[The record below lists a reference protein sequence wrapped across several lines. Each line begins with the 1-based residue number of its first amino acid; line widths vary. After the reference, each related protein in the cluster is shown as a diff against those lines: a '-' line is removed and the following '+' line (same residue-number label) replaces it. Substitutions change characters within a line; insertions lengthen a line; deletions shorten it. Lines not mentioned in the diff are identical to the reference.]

1 MAGDTVITVIGN
13 ITGDPELR
21 FTPSG
26 AAVANFTVAS
36 TPRTFDRQSNEWKDG
51 ETLFMRCSVWRDAA
65 ENVAESLPAG
75 TRVIVSGRLKSRS
88 YETKE
93 GEKRTVVEMEV
104 DEVGPSLRY
113 ATAKV
118 TQHPARQRRRW
129 RRLRWPAGRRRP
141 AVAAASRRWPSAAA
155 TRGPPARRP
164 PAARAPQG
172 GGQQGGWGNA
182 PSLRRAPVLVQRRRL
197 ARSAPHGAVL
207 RRDRPHRSGQLRQT
221 PSRGAHSGLSQKEST
236 TMAKPVVRK
245 PKKKA
250 NPLKAAKVENI
261 DYKDTALL
269 RKFISDRGKI
279 RARRVTGVSVQEQRL
294 IATAVKNAR
303 EMALLPYSSSAR

>member
-36 TPRTFDRQSNEWKDG
+36 TPRQFDRQSNEWKDG

-65 ENVAESLPAG
+65 ENVAESLQRG

-93 GEKRTVVEMEV
+93 GEKRTVIEMDV

-118 TQHPARQRRRW
+118 NRTQRGTSGGGGFSGGGQGGGQAEDPWAT
-129 RRLRWPAGRRRP
+129 G
-141 AVAAASRRWPSAAA
+141 PSNPSSSPQS
-155 TRGPPARRP
+155 GGQQS
-164 PAARAPQG
+164 APQG
-172 GGQQGGWGNA
+172 GGWGGGA
-182 PSLRRAPVLVQRRRL
+182 PSYDEP
-197 ARSAPHGAVL
+197 P
-207 RRDRPHRSGQLRQT
+207 
-221 PSRGAHSGLSQKEST
+221 
-236 TMAKPVVRK
+236 
-245 PKKKA
+245 
-250 NPLKAAKVENI
+250 
-261 DYKDTALL
+261 
-269 RKFISDRGKI
+269 F
-279 RARRVTGVSVQEQRL
+279 
-294 IATAVKNAR
+294 
-303 EMALLPYSSSAR
+303 